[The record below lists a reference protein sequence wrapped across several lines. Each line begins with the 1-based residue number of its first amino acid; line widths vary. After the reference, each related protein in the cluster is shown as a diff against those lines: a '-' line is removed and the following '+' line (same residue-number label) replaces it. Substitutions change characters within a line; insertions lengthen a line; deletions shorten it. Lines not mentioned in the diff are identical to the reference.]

1 MTSVST
7 PNGPTPN
14 SGPISD
20 SGPTAEVTPQPRASI
35 WRVIRDQRKTVLVA
49 GVMMVA
55 CIWVLSPMG
64 KVELGAC
71 LAVGVLLGLLN
82 HLYTEYWLLR
92 VISHGE
98 NPTRNQMAASTFVRL
113 LILTVV
119 AVGITV
125 MFWPYGIGVLL
136 GLAIFR
142 LIALVMTSI
151 PLLKELKKA

>member
-1 MTSVST
+1 
-7 PNGPTPN
+7 
-14 SGPISD
+14 
-20 SGPTAEVTPQPRASI
+20 
-35 WRVIRDQRKTVLVA
+35 
-49 GVMMVA
+49 
-55 CIWVLSPMG
+55 MG

-71 LAVGVLLGLLN
+71 LAAGVLLGLLN
-82 HLYTEYWLLR
+82 HLYTEYWLLK
-92 VISHGE
+92 VISNGE

-119 AVGITV
+119 AVGIAV